1 MTFTEDQ
8 PAWAAARAVR
18 AVRGHE
24 TRTELLEAACVV
36 FGALGYAR
44 TTVVDVTTQ
53 AGVSRP
59 TFYAYFASKEAIFVE
74 VAARVRDEF
83 LAVHEMSS
91 EQEARDPL
99 SLGLASTAAYLAAYA
114 ANKDLLTVIEHQAI
128 SDPSIAV
135 LWSEI
140 QERPRRRVARYVRR
154 MMAEGVACPAAS
166 PEVLSQGI
174 LGMFSRLGQS
184 VPPGEKEFAALVRE
198 STAMY
203 LRLLGIEES
212 AQEVPG

>member
-1 MTFTEDQ
+1 MRTG
-8 PAWAAARAVR
+8 ARVWVLAAAIFWLVAGDASAEVQLKPFLG
-18 AVRGHE
+18 VK
-24 TRTELLEAACVV
+24 
-36 FGALGYAR
+36 FGGS
-44 TTVVDVTTQ
+44 TT
-53 AGVSRP
+53 
-59 TFYAYFASKEAIFVE
+59 
-74 VAARVRDEF
+74 
-83 LAVHEMSS
+83 
-91 EQEARDPL
+91 L

-203 LRLLGIEES
+203 LRLLGIAES
-212 AQEVPG
+212 AQEVPR